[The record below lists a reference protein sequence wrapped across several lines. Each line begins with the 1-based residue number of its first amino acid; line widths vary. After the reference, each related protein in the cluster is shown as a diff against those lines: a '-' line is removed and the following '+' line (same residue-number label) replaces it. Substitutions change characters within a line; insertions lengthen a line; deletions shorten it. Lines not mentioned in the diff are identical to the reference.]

1 MVKHLIHQDDSFS
14 HQQIFL
20 EPGKVLD
27 IKYIIV
33 EKKKK
38 QIPKPA
44 LVDNFLV
51 DNLHI
56 FYWAKKM
63 SIFDMYA
70 INK

>member
-33 EKKKK
+33 EKKKTDTK
-38 QIPKPA
+38 TCPRGQ
-44 LVDNFLV
+44 L
-51 DNLHI
+51 
-56 FYWAKKM
+56 
-63 SIFDMYA
+63 SSR
-70 INK
+70 